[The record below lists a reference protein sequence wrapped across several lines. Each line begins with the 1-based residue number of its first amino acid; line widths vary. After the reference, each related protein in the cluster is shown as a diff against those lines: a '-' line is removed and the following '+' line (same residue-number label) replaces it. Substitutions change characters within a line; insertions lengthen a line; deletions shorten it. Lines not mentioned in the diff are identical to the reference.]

1 MSSGSLR
8 DERGIHPFRLGHGN
22 LVTGIGEQDES
33 PVTLLVSDTRKIAFV
48 IEPWSRRLPRETLNS
63 TESRILNKSAFKIYK
78 SPRSNKSNSLVLPLE
93 IDKNREEREAPI
105 RSEVLTD
112 VIFTTE

>member
-1 MSSGSLR
+1 M
-8 DERGIHPFRLGHGN
+8 
-22 LVTGIGEQDES
+22 TGIGEQDES

-93 IDKNREEREAPI
+93 IDKNREREAPI
-105 RSEVLTD
+105 RSEVLSD